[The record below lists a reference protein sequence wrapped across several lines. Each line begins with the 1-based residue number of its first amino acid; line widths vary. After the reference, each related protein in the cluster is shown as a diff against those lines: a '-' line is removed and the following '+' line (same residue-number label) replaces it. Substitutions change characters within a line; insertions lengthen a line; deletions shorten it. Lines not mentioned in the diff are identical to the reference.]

1 MPKVIGFVSLLVA
14 FLVAACAPRI
24 APVWG
29 SFGTGSNGER
39 IYFSATT
46 AAGRRIAYSSG
57 PAFGGGMGMMS
68 GQLSCVSC
76 HGPDG
81 RGGVHMMHMQVMN
94 APDIRWSALTGDE
107 ASEHDDG
114 DEHTQAHAGYD
125 LDTFRKAVVEGQHPN
140 GDPLDRDMPRWSLGD
155 DDLLD
160 LADYL
165 KSLP

>member
-1 MPKVIGFVSLLVA
+1 HA
-14 FLVAACAPRI
+14 
-24 APVWG
+24 
-29 SFGTGSNGER
+29 
-39 IYFSATT
+39 
-46 AAGRRIAYSSG
+46 
-57 PAFGGGMGMMS
+57 
-68 GQLSCVSC
+68 
-76 HGPDG
+76 
-81 RGGVHMMHMQVMN
+81 
-94 APDIRWSALTGDE
+94 
-107 ASEHDDG
+107 DG